1 MPVHPLKTALR
12 HFLTI
17 CQERKVFGMFWIYP
31 LTVPYD
37 IPTENTS
44 FAVFILR
51 SNSHIIHL
59 LSVLPTNLY

>member
-1 MPVHPLKTALR
+1 
-12 HFLTI
+12 
-17 CQERKVFGMFWIYP
+17 MFWIYP